1 MFCPKC
7 GAETPGGDRFCR
19 TCGGALAGSAQT
31 PAVSLPSGD
40 PAQIGSLFADRYEV
54 RRELGRGG
62 MGIVYEAID
71 TRLKD
76 RIALKVLMPHHAAN
90 PTVYERF
97 LQEVRTARQLS
108 HPNIVKVYDLG
119 EAARTVY
126 FTMEYLEGRDL
137 DEILEDEGP
146 FDLATTVDVLTK
158 VCAALDVA
166 HKANLVHR
174 DVKPENVFMTL
185 GGEIKVLDFGVA
197 KVLDGSTTGMTGSMI
212 GTPSYMAPEQVSQG
226 GKVDYWTDIY
236 ALGVVTFR
244 MLTGELP
251 FKAGDPIEAALQHI
265 HALPPTPRSLNP
277 SIPAGVEDAIL
288 RALAKDPSR
297 RQPSALAFAEELRRG
312 AGLACEAASAT
323 IDLRKIDPQRLRAP
337 ELPLPPAAPV
347 APRTRATGR
356 ALTPGAPLF
365 PAPPTARWSVISRGR
380 IVGDLD
386 RPTIER
392 WIADHELTA
401 ADHAKADGGKWF
413 PLEAFPD
420 FVDALGAV
428 VPLEEIPDIVPEPVR
443 ARVRQATIAR
453 AIVWVG
459 LSVALVAGYGF
470 IRVWTKATAMEAP
483 LRLALDTLY
492 YDEGTILDLNGKP
505 TLSQHYAKPTE
516 RNAALLKLAQE
527 HHVQVRPEDV
537 VLIVDAKRAAL
548 RWIVPVRIPVMF
560 VPIRRE
566 ITVEKG
572 FPLRQK
578 QLVHFYSDP
587 PDPGIRPE
595 GFTWDEVRMWITE
608 RRARTE
614 AAATGAPLH

>member
-19 TCGGALAGSAQT
+19 TCGGALAGSAPPQ
-31 PAVSLPSGD
+31 PVSLPSGD

-146 FDLATTVDVLTK
+146 FDLETTVDILSK

-265 HALPPTPRSLNP
+265 HSLPPTPRSLNP

-297 RQPSALAFAEELRRG
+297 RQPSTLAFAEELRRG
-312 AGLACEAASAT
+312 AGLAREAASAT
-323 IDLRKIDPQRLRAP
+323 IDLRKIDPQRVRAP
-337 ELPLPPAAPV
+337 ELPLPPPAPV
-347 APRTRATGR
+347 APRPRTSGR

-365 PAPPTARWSVISRGR
+365 PAPPTARWSVISHGR
-380 IVGDLD
+380 IVADLD
-386 RPTIER
+386 RPTIEQ
-392 WIADHELTA
+392 WIADHKLTA
-401 ADHAKADGGKWF
+401 GDHAKADGGKWF
-413 PLEAFPD
+413 PLEVFPD

-443 ARVRQATIAR
+443 ERVRQATIAR
-453 AIVWVG
+453 VIVWLV
-459 LSVALVAGYGF
+459 LSVAMVAAYGF

-527 HHVQVRPEDV
+527 HRVRVQPEDAVLV
-537 VLIVDAKRAAL
+537 VDSNRALL
-548 RWIVPVRIPVMF
+548 RWIVPVRISVLF
-560 VPIRRE
+560 VPIRHE

-587 PDPGIRPE
+587 PDSGIRPE
-595 GFTWDEVRMWITE
+595 GFTWDDVRTWISE
-608 RRARTE
+608 RQARSE
-614 AAATGAPLH
+614 GAGTAPR

>member
-19 TCGGALAGSAQT
+19 ACGGALAT
-31 PAVSLPSGD
+31 PAAPAPAALPPSD

-119 EAARTVY
+119 EASRTIY

-146 FDLATTVDVLTK
+146 FDLETTVDVLGK

-251 FKAGDPIEAALQHI
+251 FKASDPIEAALQHI
-265 HALPPTPRSLNP
+265 HALPPTPRSVNP
-277 SIPAGVEDAIL
+277 AIPAGVEDAIL
-288 RALAKDPSR
+288 RALAKDPAR

-312 AGLACEAASAT
+312 AGLAREAASAT
-323 IDLRKIDPQRLRAP
+323 IDLKKVDLNRFRAP
-337 ELPLPPAAPV
+337 DPTPPASPAIG
-347 APRTRATGR
+347 ARPRMTGR
-356 ALTPGAPLF
+356 SLTPGAPLF
-365 PAPPTARWSVISRGR
+365 PAPATARWSVISQGR
-380 IVGDLD
+380 ILGDLD
-386 RPTIER
+386 RPTIEQ
-392 WIADHELTA
+392 WIADHKLTA
-401 ADHAKADGGKWF
+401 TDHAKADGGKWF
-413 PLEAFPD
+413 PLEVFPD

-428 VPLEEIPDIVPEPVR
+428 VPLEEIPDIVPAPVR
-443 ARVRQATIAR
+443 ARARQEVIAR
-453 AIVWVG
+453 AIVWVV
-459 LSVALVAGYGF
+459 LITAFVTGYGF
-470 IRVWTKATAMEAP
+470 IRVWTKSMALEAP

-505 TLSQHYAKPTE
+505 TLSQHYATSTE
-516 RNAALLKLAQE
+516 RSAALLKLAQE
-527 HHVQVRPEDV
+527 RQVQVRPEDAVLV
-537 VLIVDAKRAAL
+537 VDSKRALL
-548 RWIVPVRIPVMF
+548 RWIVPLRIPVMF

-572 FPLRQK
+572 FPLREK
-578 QLVHFYSDP
+578 QLIKFYSDP
-587 PDPGIRPE
+587 PDPGVRPE
-595 GFTWDEVRMWITE
+595 GFTWEDVRNWIAE
-608 RRARTE
+608 RHAQ
-614 AAATGAPLH
+614 ATGAGVAPR